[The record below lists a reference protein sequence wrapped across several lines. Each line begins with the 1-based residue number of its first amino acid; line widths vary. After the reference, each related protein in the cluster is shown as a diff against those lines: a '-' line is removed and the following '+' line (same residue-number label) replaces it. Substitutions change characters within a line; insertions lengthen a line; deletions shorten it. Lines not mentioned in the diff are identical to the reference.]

1 MIMAGEKNSKYK
13 EEYNELAY
21 NYALLGVTDKQ
32 LAEFFSVAESTI
44 NLWKIEHPTFSES
57 LKRGKGQADAMVAK
71 SLFNRALG
79 YSHPETKIATRDGQI
94 TDTLDVEKHYAPD
107 PTAAIFWLKN
117 RQPDI
122 WRDKKE
128 IVMDNTSVTP
138 WSEIGE
144 DEDESGD

>member
-1 MIMAGEKNSKYK
+1 MAGEKNSKYK
-13 EEYNELAY
+13 PEYDGLAY

-32 LAEFFSVAESTI
+32 LSEFFGICEATL
-44 NLWKIEHPTFSES
+44 NNWKNDHPSFLES
-57 LKRGKGQADAMVAK
+57 LKQGKGQADAMVAK
-71 SLFNRALG
+71 SLFKRALG

-117 RQPDI
+117 RQPEI

-128 IVMDNTSVTP
+128 VSFDNGSVTP
-138 WSEIGE
+138 WNEIGADEGETE
-144 DEDESGD
+144 D

>member
-1 MIMAGEKNSKYK
+1 MAGEKNSKYK
-13 EEYNELAY
+13 PEYDELAY

-32 LAEFFSVAESTI
+32 LSEFFGVCEATL
-44 NLWKIEHPTFSES
+44 NNWKNDHPSFLES
-57 LKRGKGQADAMVAK
+57 LKQGKGQADAMVAK
-71 SLFNRALG
+71 SLFKRALG

-117 RQPDI
+117 RQPEI

-128 IVMDNTSVTP
+128 VSFDNGSVTP
-138 WSEIGE
+138 WNEIGE
-144 DEDESGD
+144 DEGESDD

>member
-1 MIMAGEKNSKYK
+1 MAGEKNSKYK
-13 EEYNELAY
+13 PEYDELAY

-32 LAEFFSVAESTI
+32 LSEFFGVCEATL
-44 NLWKIEHPTFSES
+44 NNWKNDHPSFLES
-57 LKRGKGQADAMVAK
+57 LKQGKGQADAMVAK
-71 SLFNRALG
+71 SLFKRALG

-117 RQPDI
+117 RQPEI

-128 IVMDNTSVTP
+128 VSFDNGSVTP
-138 WSEIGE
+138 WNEVGE
-144 DEDESGD
+144 DEDEIDD